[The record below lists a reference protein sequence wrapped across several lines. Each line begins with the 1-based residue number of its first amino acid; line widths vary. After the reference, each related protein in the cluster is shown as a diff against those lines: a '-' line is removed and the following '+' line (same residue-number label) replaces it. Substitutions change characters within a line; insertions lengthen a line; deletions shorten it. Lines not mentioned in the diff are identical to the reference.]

1 MKNST
6 AQSSFASSGKIAAG
20 NSHDRPS
27 GYRHKPGGAHG
38 IVKRA
43 IEASRPGEYFLDGDS
58 HSRKWRVRL
67 QRRHA
72 LAIYLAG
79 YSACYPGLKRIAR
92 DLGWS
97 RRTVCTVMAELKL
110 LGVMVPQGYVAEHGT
125 RLRTLNPAALH
136 SFSRKSCTPARR
148 ESCTQEVPKKFHKK
162 ESDTGDTA
170 KTAATISAPFSEN
183 QKQEKTRQL
192 RVRHTCQSAF
202 TAAVRI
208 FCSPLWFEMD
218 KESAEGLAYWI
229 AYRCMRASGRCPE
242 STTYYMKSAEN
253 FFMEYDQAQGEALIE
268 EGRDRY
274 AYEYER
280 LESEKKR
287 AR

>member
-6 AQSSFASSGKIAAG
+6 AQSGFASNGKIAAG
-20 NSHDRPS
+20 NSH
-27 GYRHKPGGAHG
+27 GECRHKLGGAHG

-43 IEASRPGEYFLDGDS
+43 IEASRPGEYILDGDS

-136 SFSRKSCTPARR
+136 SFSRESCTPARR
-148 ESCTQEVPKKFHKK
+148 ESCTQEVPKKFHRK
-162 ESDTGDTA
+162 EEDRGDTAA
-170 KTAATISAPFSEN
+170 KTAAVSSHLPLI
-183 QKQEKTRQL
+183 QKQNTPSRTW
-192 RVRHTCQSAF
+192 VRHTPQSAF
-202 TAAVRI
+202 DAAVRI
-208 FCSPLWFEMD
+208 FRSPARFEMD
-218 KESAEGLAYWI
+218 EEDARGLAYWI
-229 AYRCMRASGRCPE
+229 AYRCMRASGHCPLT
-242 STTYYMKSAEN
+242 TTYYMKSAEN
-253 FFMEYDQAQGEALIE
+253 FFMQYDQPQGESLIE
-268 EGRDRY
+268 MGADRY
-274 AYEYER
+274 AYEVER